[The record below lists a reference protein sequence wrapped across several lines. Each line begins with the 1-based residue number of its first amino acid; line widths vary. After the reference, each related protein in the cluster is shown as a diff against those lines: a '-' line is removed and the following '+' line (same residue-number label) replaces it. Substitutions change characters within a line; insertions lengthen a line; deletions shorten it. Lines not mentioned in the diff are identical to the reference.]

1 MDKQE
6 IETYRE
12 MWLSEQIPI
21 EDMLAIFK
29 ENSDLEEY
37 FGIKT
42 DQRTDETEDRE
53 L

>member
-1 MDKQE
+1 MTTDQM
-6 IETYRE
+6 ETYRQL
-12 MWLSEQIPI
+12 WLSEQIPI
-21 EDMLAIFK
+21 DDMLAIFK